1 MTRERFL
8 RAGLQAYPP
17 SVRDARGEEIVG
29 TLLDASDGSLVRFSA
44 EILELVRGGLR
55 ARGNVSA
62 AVPLRRLIADAC
74 HITALLWIGV
84 ELLRWVTWEL
94 EPFPTPASWT
104 VALPVLTVVLGLIGL
119 DRLSAG
125 CGLLWLVITNP
136 WVQPGFKTL
145 GETPTGWLNGLLIKD
160 LVLAVCLLV
169 MIVAPRRRQID
180 PWRLLWLA
188 AWAGFAV
195 LDALDMSQPAVPVL
209 ATSAFSLAAILISP
223 RLAIAVPLWW
233 IGLAIQPLVG
243 SLLGR
248 PGDTSGVVFPIIAT
262 ASLSMILL
270 ALLIR
275 RFKRRELQLQ

>member
-1 MTRERFL
+1 MSRERFL

-17 SVRDARGEEIVG
+17 SVRNARGEEIVG
-29 TLLDASDGSLVRFSA
+29 TLLDASDGSWLRFSA
-44 EILELVRGGLR
+44 EMLDLVRGGLR

-74 HITALLWIGV
+74 RLTALLWIGV
-84 ELLRWVTWEL
+84 ELLRWLTFEL
-94 EPFPTPASWT
+94 EPYPTPTSWT
-104 VALPVLTVVLGLIGL
+104 VALPVLTLVLGLIGL

-125 CGLLWLVITNP
+125 CGLLWLVIANP
-136 WVQPGFKTL
+136 WVEPGFKTL
-145 GETPTGWLNGLLIKD
+145 GDTPGWLNGLLIKD
-160 LVLAVCLLV
+160 LVLIICLLA
-169 MIVAPRRRQID
+169 MIVAPRPRHID
-180 PWRLLWLA
+180 PRRLLWLA
-188 AWAGFAV
+188 ALAGFAV

-209 ATSAFSLAAILISP
+209 AISVFGLAAILISP

-248 PGDTSGVVFPIIAT
+248 PGDTSGIVFPIMAT
-262 ASLSMILL
+262 ASLSMIVL

-275 RFKRRELQLQ
+275 RIKRRELQLQ